1 MRIYFGMQYFNTMAL
16 ITIYGKRDG
25 KGGMTFYKD
34 RECNVRMCHTPY
46 HYYRKNRVVTL
57 CNWKWNLIV
66 L

>member
-1 MRIYFGMQYFNTMAL
+1 MSL

-25 KGGMTFYKD
+25 NGGMTFYKD
-34 RECNVRMCHTPY
+34 RECKVRMCHTPY

-57 CNWKWNLIV
+57 CWRKWNLIV